1 MENYNVLMEL
11 GEGSFGR
18 VLLVQHKSTRQ
29 KYAMKEIRLP
39 KSVFKI
45 EKSWNESIIL
55 AKMNHPN
62 IVMYADSFEAD
73 GHLHIVMEYCDGGDL
88 LQKIKF
94 QKGKLFPEDII
105 LKWFAQMCLGV
116 NYIHEKHILHRDIK
130 SKNVFLTQN
139 GKIKLGDF
147 GSAVLLKSPMAYV
160 CSYVGTPYY
169 VPPEIWENMPYNN
182 KSDIWSLGCVLYELC
197 TLKHPFQAKSWKHL
211 ILKTCK
217 GYYNP
222 LPSHYS
228 YELHYLIKQM
238 FKMNPKYRPSA
249 STILARKC
257 LAKYIGQSS
266 LPEKEDGTYAGS
278 KNSKPEVISKN
289 FSEMEL
295 KKTSVDEK
303 EPQRQKWEKGRCS
316 TVIKILEN
324 APLLSSSIASKE
336 DTGGCVRK
344 YDENVKRKQWNKE
357 PSQTLMNILD
367 NADVSLAFKTYTIHK
382 ADDLLR
388 GPLTGE
394 NSASDEPDGET
405 FMEDAERLEP
415 RSDEEDTDFEA
426 EDDPDWISEL
436 QKMELKKEL
445 PIHNPVSVQKYC

>member
-1 MENYNVLMEL
+1 MENYSVLMEL

-39 KSVFKI
+39 KSVSNI

-55 AKMNHPN
+55 AKLNHPN
-62 IVMYADSFEAD
+62 IVMYANSFEAD

-88 LQKIKF
+88 LQKIKL
-94 QKGKLFPEDII
+94 QKGKLFPEDTI
-105 LKWFAQMCLGV
+105 LKWFAQMCLGI
-116 NYIHEKHILHRDIK
+116 NHIHEKRILHRDIK

-147 GSAVLLKSPMAYV
+147 GSAVLLKSPMAFA

-169 VPPEIWENMPYNN
+169 VPPEIWENVPYNN

-197 TLKHPFQAKSWKHL
+197 TLKHPE
-211 ILKTCK
+211 
-217 GYYNP
+217 GG
-222 LPSHYS
+222 
-228 YELHYLIKQM
+228 M
-238 FKMNPKYRPSA
+238 
-249 STILARKC
+249 
-257 LAKYIGQSS
+257 
-266 LPEKEDGTYAGS
+266 YAGS
-278 KNSKPEVISKN
+278 KNSCSEAEAISKS
-289 FSEMEL
+289 FREMEL
-295 KKTSVDEK
+295 KKTSVDQK
-303 EPQRQKWEKGRCS
+303 ELHRKKWEKGGSS

-324 APLLSSSIASKE
+324 APLLSSSIANKE

-344 YDENVKRKQWNKE
+344 YDENITRKQWNKE
-357 PSQTLMNILD
+357 PSQTLMNILH
-367 NADVSLAFKTYTIHK
+367 NADVALAFKTYTIHK
-382 ADDLLR
+382 AASDDLLR

-394 NSASDEPDGET
+394 NNASDEPDGET
-405 FMEDAERLEP
+405 FMEDTERFEP

-436 QKMELKKEL
+436 QKMIKPMELKKEV
-445 PIHNPVSVQKYC
+445 PINNPVSVQKYC

>member
-266 LPEKEDGTYAGS
+266 LPE
-278 KNSKPEVISKN
+278 VI
-289 FSEMEL
+289 
-295 KKTSVDEK
+295 
-303 EPQRQKWEKGRCS
+303 RQKWEKGRCS

-382 ADDLLR
+382 AVSDDLLR

-415 RSDEEDTDFEA
+415 RSDEEDTYVEIQC
-426 EDDPDWISEL
+426 EKLI
-436 QKMELKKEL
+436 
-445 PIHNPVSVQKYC
+445 I

>member
-1 MENYNVLMEL
+1 MENYSVLMEL

-39 KSVFKI
+39 KSVSNI

-55 AKMNHPN
+55 AKLNHPN
-62 IVMYADSFEAD
+62 IVMYANSFEAD

-88 LQKIKF
+88 LQKIKL
-94 QKGKLFPEDII
+94 QKGKLFPEDTI
-105 LKWFAQMCLGV
+105 LKWFAQMCLGI
-116 NYIHEKHILHRDIK
+116 NHIHEKRILHRDIK

-147 GSAVLLKSPMAYV
+147 GSAVLLKSPMAFA

-169 VPPEIWENMPYNN
+169 VPPEIWENVPYNN

-197 TLKHPFQAKSWKHL
+197 TLKHP
-211 ILKTCK
+211 
-217 GYYNP
+217 
-222 LPSHYS
+222 
-228 YELHYLIKQM
+228 M

-249 STILARKC
+249 NTILARKC
-257 LAKYIGQSS
+257 VAKCIGQSS
-266 LPEKEDGTYAGS
+266 LPEEGGMYAGS
-278 KNSKPEVISKN
+278 KNSCSEAEAISKS
-289 FSEMEL
+289 FREMEL
-295 KKTSVDEK
+295 KKTSVDQK
-303 EPQRQKWEKGRCS
+303 ELHRKKWEKGGSS

-324 APLLSSSIASKE
+324 APLLSSSIANKE

-344 YDENVKRKQWNKE
+344 YDENITRKQWNKE
-357 PSQTLMNILD
+357 PSQTLMNILH
-367 NADVSLAFKTYTIHK
+367 NADVALAFKTYTIHK
-382 ADDLLR
+382 AASDDLLR

-394 NSASDEPDGET
+394 NNASDEPDGET
-405 FMEDAERLEP
+405 FMEDTERFEP

-436 QKMELKKEL
+436 QKMIKPMELKKEV
-445 PIHNPVSVQKYC
+445 PINNPVSVQKYC